1 MTYIMNQFLVT
12 GTKTEHRKKAK
23 DDYII
28 CITSNKKKQLC
39 IGKFAVITHQ
49 IQYENKNKLL
59 KTHCRVIVDESLL
72 DCQIRADQ
80 TVRNAIGIPYGYDEK
95 TTTVEVHPLNLSI
108 FQSINEYLS
117 YLLGRRYLF
126 LRVNKS
132 DIPDLEKNLS
142 RIPLEAFKLLGT
154 NESYR
159 IVLDSPIKNNKNKY
173 ILKKSSIKAFELSH
187 QIIERRTNL
196 EKEYPDRYPNADKI
210 LKIKPDI
217 WPIHLDAHIRDMLIL
232 DSLDAVKVRR
242 DLFDL
247 FLNEFREFGIIFF
260 LSLFTIVQILP
271 IKIDW
276 QLLIIIILI
285 SLLIAINI
293 ILMNI
298 RASLK

>member
-1 MTYIMNQFLVT
+1 MMNQFFVT

-28 CITSNKKKQLC
+28 CINSNKKKQLC
-39 IGKFAVITHQ
+39 MGKFAVITHQ
-49 IQYENKNKLL
+49 IQNENRNKLL
-59 KTHCRVIVDESLL
+59 KTHCRVIIDESLP
-72 DCQIRADQ
+72 DSQIRADQ
-80 TVRNAIGIPYGYDEK
+80 TIRNAIGIPYGYDEE
-95 TTTVEVHPLNLSI
+95 TTTVEVYPLNLSL
-108 FQSINEYLS
+108 FQSINEYIS

-126 LRVNKS
+126 LRVNIS

-154 NESYR
+154 NESNR
-159 IVLDSPIKNNKNKY
+159 IVLESPIKNNKNKY
-173 ILKKSSIKAFELSH
+173 ILKKFDIKAFELSH
-187 QIIERRTNL
+187 QIIEMKTNL
-196 EKEYPDRYPNADKI
+196 QKEYPDRYLNADEI

-217 WPIHLDAHIRDMLIL
+217 WPIHIDRHIRDMLIL

-247 FLNEFREFGIIFF
+247 FLNEVREFGIIFF

-276 QLLIIIILI
+276 WLLILIILI
-285 SLLIAINI
+285 SLLIAVNI

-298 RASLK
+298 RARLK

>member
-1 MTYIMNQFLVT
+1 MRQFSVI
-12 GTKTEHRKKAK
+12 GTETKHRKKAK

-28 CITSNKKKQLC
+28 CINSSKKKQLC

-49 IQYENKNKLL
+49 IQHENMKKLL
-59 KTHCRVIVDESLL
+59 KTHCRVIVDELL
-72 DCQIRADQ
+72 PNYQIRTDQ
-80 TVRNAIGIPYGYDEK
+80 TVRNAIGIPYGHEK
-95 TTTVEVHPLNLSI
+95 TTTVEVYPLKLSL
-108 FQSINEYLS
+108 FQSINEYVS
-117 YLLGRRYLF
+117 CIIGRRYLF

-154 NESYR
+154 NESNR
-159 IVLDSPIKNNKNKY
+159 IVLESPSNNNKDKY
-173 ILKKSSIKAFELSH
+173 VLKKFNVKAFELSH

-196 EKEYPDRYPNADKI
+196 EKEYPDRYQNAEKI
-210 LKIKPDI
+210 LGIRPDI
-217 WPIHLDAHIRDMLIL
+217 WPIHLDAHGRDMLIL

-242 DLFDL
+242 DLSDL

-260 LSLFTIVQILP
+260 LSLFTIVKILP

-276 QLLIIIILI
+276 WLLILI
-285 SLLIAINI
+285 TLLSLLIAVNI

-298 RASLK
+298 RARIK